1 MFHQIYRP
9 IQNCCV
15 VELSQG
21 ATIGHA
27 AVFHS
32 VKTNSE
38 NDGNYYFKNSH
49 GANEPWIIIPK
60 NRATTEQA
68 RTYTECADKGT
79 DGAKFKELM
88 NDQNKNITPSQ
99 VIQIFK
105 DTLAP
110 LAVHLDLLN
119 LSENEPQW
127 RIGDTAYALIIEK
140 I

>member
-1 MFHQIYRP
+1 
-9 IQNCCV
+9 
-15 VELSQG
+15 
-21 ATIGHA
+21 
-27 AVFHS
+27 
-32 VKTNSE
+32 
-38 NDGNYYFKNSH
+38 
-49 GANEPWIIIPK
+49 
-60 NRATTEQA
+60 
-68 RTYTECADKGT
+68 
-79 DGAKFKELM
+79 M